1 MSIDETAAHQPSGA
15 AVFTAEGTLFKVCR
29 CRDPETDKLLRND
42 CPDLRRS
49 NGSWNPDHGRW
60 TYQLELPRTAGG
72 QRRQLRPSGFA
83 SRIGAEDELDHV
95 RRLLD
100 LAGRDQKRLIEMGDL
115 VQTGCRTATGLPDVD
130 TIRQRLRSD
139 SRLTGIPTLAEYLPA
154 WLQDIEVD
162 DNTRSSYACH
172 IRLHLI
178 PYLGDIVLDKLR
190 PHHVQ
195 TLIRL
200 IKERN
205 DEITEARQ
213 SPDPAVRKSV
223 AGARPTGPATRH
235 RIRGTLRNAF
245 NDALRLGIV
254 AGIANPAA
262 LIKTLN
268 PRPKPIVW
276 EPERVERW
284 RATGQVP
291 GKIMV
296 WTDQLVA
303 EFLDY
308 TAVEAPDLHP
318 MLHFM
323 AYRGPRRGEACGLLD
338 AEVRLD
344 KAEVSI
350 VNQIA
355 VYGRTLHHKKPKSES
370 GNREVILDPDTVAV
384 FRRYKARRAQ
394 WQLAAGPAWPDTG
407 LFFVRPNGRA
417 WHPPSVSQRFRR
429 LIQRG
434 GFPPVRLHD
443 LRHSAATIALQAGV
457 DIKVVSEQLGH
468 STTTLTRD
476 TYQSVAKSLHHEA
489 AGAVAARIQAKRRIG
504 GSA

>member
-1 MSIDETAAHQPSGA
+1 
-15 AVFTAEGTLFKVCR
+15 
-29 CRDPETDKLLRND
+29 
-42 CPDLRRS
+42 
-49 NGSWNPDHGRW
+49 
-60 TYQLELPRTAGG
+60 
-72 QRRQLRPSGFA
+72 
-83 SRIGAEDELDHV
+83 
-95 RRLLD
+95 
-100 LAGRDQKRLIEMGDL
+100 
-115 VQTGCRTATGLPDVD
+115 
-130 TIRQRLRSD
+130 
-139 SRLTGIPTLAEYLPA
+139 
-154 WLQDIEVD
+154 
-162 DNTRSSYACH
+162 
-172 IRLHLI
+172 
-178 PYLGDIVLDKLR
+178 LR

-195 TLIRL
+195 TLIRR

-213 SPDPAVRKSV
+213 SPDPTVRKSV
-223 AGARPTGPATRH
+223 AGQRTTGPATRQ
-235 RIRGTLRNAF
+235 RIRGTLRKAF
-245 NDALRLGIV
+245 NDALRLDIV
-254 AGIANPAA
+254 SGVANPAT
-262 LIKTLN
+262 LVKTPN

-284 RATGQVP
+284 RATGHVP

-308 TAVEAPDLHP
+308 AAAEAPDLHA

-344 KAEVSI
+344 KAEVGI

-355 VYGRTLHHKKPKSES
+355 VHGQRTCHKKPKSEA
-370 GNREVILDPDTVAV
+370 GNREVILDLDTVAV

-394 WQLAAGPAWPDTG
+394 WQLAVGPDWPDTG
-407 LFFVRPNGRA
+407 LFFVRPDGRA
-417 WHPPSVSQRFRR
+417 WHPNSVSQRFRR
-429 LIQRG
+429 LIDRG

-457 DIKVVSEQLGH
+457 DVKVVSEQLGH

-489 AGAVAARIQAKRRIG
+489 AGAVATRIRAGRGLG
-504 GSA
+504 G